1 MDGTRGLSES
11 ERQELLTRIDRLLG
25 DTPKGRMVRQIVEGL
40 PGEQEEKPPP
50 GGPEADADQ
59 SVNDPSG

>member
-11 ERQELLTRIDRLLG
+11 ERQELLTSIDRLLG

-50 GGPEADADQ
+50 GGLEADADQ
-59 SVNDPSG
+59 SVKEPSG